1 MLCITFFLFFV
12 SVFLEGRRVGSERD
26 LAKGEF
32 LCDIFVRA
40 GACALLLRAGACA
53 LLPMAPALAAKKN
66 LGSPEGRSNPR
77 PAT

>member
-40 GACALLLRAGACA
+40 GACALL
-53 LLPMAPALAAKKN
+53 PMAPALAAKKN